1 MNHYSFDDIEIGTC
15 ESFQIEITQE
25 YMESFKNISGDINP
39 MHIDTNYAVERG
51 YAGRIVY
58 GMLASSFYSTL
69 VGVYLP
75 GEKCILNSCKVDYK
89 IPVYV
94 GDVLTVYGEV
104 IDKRIATQRIKVK
117 GKMVNQKG
125 ETVNKAEIVVGFTG
139 K

>member
-1 MNHYSFDDIEIGTC
+1 
-15 ESFQIEITQE
+15 
-25 YMESFKNISGDINP
+25 
-39 MHIDTNYAVERG
+39 
-51 YAGRIVY
+51 
-58 GMLASSFYSTL
+58 MLASSFYSTL